1 MAGRASLTARL
12 AMEHRARKRFGQN
25 FLADPQIIQRIADTI
40 APGPGQLIVEIGPG
54 QAALTAPLATSGADL
69 HVLEID
75 RDLAANL
82 KHRFR
87 DTPNVNVHCGDALQ
101 TDFSALTAG
110 RRFRLVGNLPYNI
123 STPLLFH
130 VLHWGSLIVDM
141 HFMLQQEVV
150 NRMAAQPG
158 GKAWGRLSIMCQ
170 YQCEVT
176 PLFTVPPAAFRPAP
190 KVQSTI
196 VRLVPHPAPPVHISD
211 MGRFE
216 RLVVQAF
223 SMRRKTLRN
232 CLRGLLDADAIAAAG
247 IDPGSRPEM
256 LSLEQFAMLAE
267 EANKHLP

>member
-1 MAGRASLTARL
+1 
-12 AMEHRARKRFGQN
+12 
-25 FLADPQIIQRIADTI
+25 
-40 APGPGQLIVEIGPG
+40 
-54 QAALTAPLATSGADL
+54 
-69 HVLEID
+69 
-75 RDLAANL
+75 
-82 KHRFR
+82 
-87 DTPNVNVHCGDALQ
+87 
-101 TDFSALTAG
+101 
-110 RRFRLVGNLPYNI
+110 
-123 STPLLFH
+123 
-130 VLHWGSLIVDM
+130 
-141 HFMLQQEVV
+141 
-150 NRMAAQPG
+150 
-158 GKAWGRLSIMCQ
+158 
-170 YQCEVT
+170 
-176 PLFTVPPAAFRPAP
+176 VPPAAFRPAP